1 MEKIH
6 INYSQCWED
15 PLVLAEALSIRPDDC
30 VLSIT
35 SGGDNT
41 LALLL
46 SGPQKILSIDL
57 NHVQNYLI
65 ELKIAA
71 AKGLN
76 YEEYLTFLGV
86 MESRDRVMLFEKIC
100 HNLSPAAKAWWSD
113 HSHLIQ
119 RGVVHCGRFERF
131 TAWFAQYLLPLIHSK
146 KTISRLLSCHT
157 VDEQKILYRDVW
169 DSRRWRF
176 FFGMAS
182 NRLMLKRYARQR
194 GMFTY
199 AEGETVADVYRKRLE
214 KHLTSVPVQG
224 NFFLRYSLT
233 GKYGDTRP
241 PYLEERGYMGLRA
254 VPESSL
260 TITTS
265 DLLHYLQSTPTNTF
279 SKFNL
284 SDIFEALSPSDN
296 SALWEAIIRTA
307 KNGAVV
313 AYWNNLVERSYPVHL
328 SSHIQTNDEEVAR
341 LRAKDRV
348 FFYDSFHVHT
358 ILK

>member
-1 MEKIH
+1 MEKTH

-15 PLVLAEALSIRPDDC
+15 PQVLVEALSIRPDDD

-46 SGPQKILSIDL
+46 SGPQKIVSIDL
-57 NHVQNYLI
+57 NPVQNHLL

-71 AKGLN
+71 AKGLD
-76 YEEYLTFLGV
+76 YQEYLAFLGV
-86 MESRDRVMLFEKIC
+86 RESRERMMLFEKIS
-100 HNLSPAAKAWWSD
+100 HNLSPAAKTWWSN
-113 HSHLIQ
+113 HLQLIQ

-131 TAWFAQYLLPLIHSK
+131 TAWFAQYLLPLIHSE
-146 KTISRLLSCHT
+146 KTISRLLSCRT
-157 VDEQKILYRDVW
+157 VDEQKILYREVW

-199 AEGETVADVYRKRLE
+199 AERGTVADVYRKRLE
-214 KHLTSVPVQG
+214 RHLTSVPVQG
-224 NFFLRYSLT
+224 NFFLSYSLT
-233 GKYGDTRP
+233 GKYGDTLP
-241 PYLEERGYMGLRA
+241 PYLEERGYVGLHN

-284 SDIFEALSPSDN
+284 SDIFEALSPSD
-296 SALWEAIIRTA
+296 STALWEEIIRTA

-313 AYWNNLVERSYPVHL
+313 AYWNNLVERSYPAHL
-328 SSHIQTNDEEVAR
+328 SSHIKDDDEQVAK

-348 FFYDSFHVHT
+348 FFYDSFHTHT

>member
-1 MEKIH
+1 MEKIR

-15 PLVLAEALSIRPDDC
+15 PQVLAEALSIRPDDC

-46 SGPQKILSIDL
+46 NSPQKIVSIDL
-57 NHVQNYLI
+57 NRVQNYLL

-71 AKGLN
+71 AKGLD
-76 YEEYLTFLGV
+76 YQEYLAFLGV
-86 MESRDRVMLFEKIC
+86 RESRDRVVLFKKIFN
-100 HNLSPAAKAWWSD
+100 NLSPATKAWWSN
-113 HSHLIQ
+113 HLQLIQ

-146 KTISRLLSCHT
+146 KTISRLLSCDT
-157 VDEQKILYRDVW
+157 VDEQKALYRDVW

-199 AEGETVADVYRKRLE
+199 AEGGTVADVYRKRLE
-214 KHLTSVPVQG
+214 RHLTSVPVQE

-233 GKYGDTRP
+233 GQYGDALP
-241 PYLEERGYMGLRA
+241 PYLEEKSYMGLRN
-254 VPESSL
+254 VPDSAL
-260 TITTS
+260 TISTS
-265 DLLHYLQSTPTNTF
+265 DLLRYLQSAPTDTF

-296 SALWEAIIRTA
+296 NALWEAIIRTA

-313 AYWNNLVERSYPVHL
+313 AYWNNLVERSYPAHM
-328 SSHIQTNDEEVAR
+328 SSNIHTNDEKVAR

-358 ILK
+358 IIK

>member
-1 MEKIH
+1 MEKTH

-15 PLVLAEALSIRPDDC
+15 PQILAEALSIRPDDD

-41 LALLL
+41 LAILL
-46 SGPQKILSIDL
+46 SGPQKIISIDL
-57 NHVQNYLI
+57 NPVQNYLL

-71 AKGLN
+71 AKDLN
-76 YEEYLTFLGV
+76 YQEYLAFLGV
-86 MESRDRVMLFEKIC
+86 RELRDRVVLFEKIS
-100 HNLSPAAKAWWSD
+100 NKLSPAAKAWWSN
-113 HSHLIQ
+113 HLQLIQ
-119 RGVVHCGRFERF
+119 RGVMHCGRFERF

-146 KTISRLLSCHT
+146 KTISRLLSCRT

-169 DSRRWRF
+169 NSRRWRF

-199 AEGETVADVYRKRLE
+199 AEGGTVADVYRKRLE
-214 KHLTSVPVQG
+214 RHLTSVPVQG

-233 GKYGDTRP
+233 GKYGDTLP
-241 PYLEERGYMGLRA
+241 PYLEERGYVGLRNA
-254 VPESSL
+254 PESSL

-265 DLLHYLQSTPTNTF
+265 NLLNYLHSVPTNTF

-313 AYWNNLVERSYPVHL
+313 AYWNNLVERSYPAHL
-328 SSHIQTNDEEVAR
+328 SSHIKTDDEQVAK